1 VRPAVGQ
8 VVLAINGTVLGE
20 ALLVPGRF
28 VIGRT
33 PDNDMQIDNRF
44 VSRHHAQIV
53 TTEDGSWIEDLNST
67 NGIFVRGKR
76 VRRCKL
82 QVGDVATIGT
92 HELRYSRA
100 TPEPSTGSL
109 PAAAVANAAEKT
121 TPAQRTAKV
130 RLKQPSA

>member
-1 VRPAVGQ
+1 
-8 VVLAINGTVLGE
+8 
-20 ALLVPGRF
+20 

-82 QVGDVATIGT
+82 QVGDVAMIGT

-100 TPEPSTGSL
+100 GPESTTGSV
-109 PAAAVANAAEKT
+109 PEVSAAAAAAAIAEDDERDE
-121 TPAQRTAKV
+121 AADD
-130 RLKQPSA
+130 